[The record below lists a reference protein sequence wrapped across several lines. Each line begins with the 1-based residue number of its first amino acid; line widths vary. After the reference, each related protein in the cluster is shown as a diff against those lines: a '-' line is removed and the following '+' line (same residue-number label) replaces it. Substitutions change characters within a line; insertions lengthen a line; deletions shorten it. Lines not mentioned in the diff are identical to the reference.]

1 MAAYLEQ
8 SIFSMLEQA
17 ICAELAKVNM
27 QEITT
32 FPVLYQDDT
41 NLKNKYIIQ
50 LFICKKRI
58 KDNTKDAY
66 LNAVK
71 RLIVL
76 IDKPLDTI
84 DTTDIAYYLNWY
96 EKRNAMSGGTKNQA
110 TTVNNE
116 RRFLS
121 AFFTWMRKEKLISE
135 NPVEAVEPL
144 KTVHKP
150 IDYFKP
156 AEMSKLRDAC
166 KNFRERALL
175 EVFRSTGMR
184 VGELV
189 EVTLEKIDWQT
200 GDILILGEKSDKYR
214 PVCLDDE
221 ARHYYKLYL
230 DSRTDDSEYMF
241 PSTRKS
247 AHKMSTC
254 GIRSVLKTIGKRAG
268 IKSRVYPHKLRKTLG
283 MNLKNKGIDIGTIQ
297 EIMGHASSAVTAQYY
312 AQSTPETL
320 RSVRQRA
327 A

>member
-116 RRFLS
+116 R
-121 AFFTWMRKEKLISE
+121 
-135 NPVEAVEPL
+135 
-144 KTVHKP
+144 
-150 IDYFKP
+150 
-156 AEMSKLRDAC
+156 
-166 KNFRERALL
+166 
-175 EVFRSTGMR
+175 
-184 VGELV
+184 
-189 EVTLEKIDWQT
+189 
-200 GDILILGEKSDKYR
+200 
-214 PVCLDDE
+214 
-221 ARHYYKLYL
+221 
-230 DSRTDDSEYMF
+230 
-241 PSTRKS
+241 
-247 AHKMSTC
+247 
-254 GIRSVLKTIGKRAG
+254 
-268 IKSRVYPHKLRKTLG
+268 
-283 MNLKNKGIDIGTIQ
+283 
-297 EIMGHASSAVTAQYY
+297 
-312 AQSTPETL
+312 
-320 RSVRQRA
+320 
-327 A
+327 